1 MRTWKNSRY
10 DTACLTL
17 ADYLAIVAGMKNYEF
32 FNYKVDVPE
41 GLLKAIGKNEVIAD
55 NNDYNKTACVLEV
68 LTKDDGE
75 IVVNVASMHNTQTLA
90 VRKVDRLYKELKD
103 KEHYYR
109 GFSGV
114 DFLALPATKVERKQ
128 TYIDHNGNIGDANEL
143 TMLDT
148 SDWTDMM
155 WAVVRWHGPSRHERV
170 MHLINKEHEFSLHK
184 RFDPT
189 AGAWVEVD
197 TCTKC
202 YLSKP
207 DLNI

>member
-1 MRTWKNSRY
+1 
-10 DTACLTL
+10 
-17 ADYLAIVAGMKNYEF
+17 MKNYEF

-90 VRKVDRLYKELKD
+90 VRKVDRLYKEFKS
-103 KEHYYR
+103 KSRYYA

-114 DFLALPATKVERKQ
+114 DYLALPATKIERKQ
-128 TYIDHNGNIGDANEL
+128 TYIDTNGNIGDASEL

-155 WAVVRWHGPSRHERV
+155 WAVVRWHGSSRHERV
-170 MHLINKEHEFSLHK
+170 MHLINKDHEFVLGKH
-184 RFDPT
+184 FDYT
-189 AGAWVEVD
+189 TKTWVELEK
-197 TCTKC
+197 CTKC
-202 YLSKP
+202 YLP
-207 DLNI
+207 ITELNVTL

>member
-1 MRTWKNSRY
+1 
-10 DTACLTL
+10 
-17 ADYLAIVAGMKNYEF
+17 MKNYEF

-41 GLLKAIGKNEVIAD
+41 GLLKAIGKDEVIAD

-68 LTKDDGE
+68 LTKDSGE

-90 VRKVDRLYKELKD
+90 VRKVDRLYKELKS
-103 KEHYYR
+103 KARYYA

-114 DFLALPATKVERKQ
+114 DYLALSASKIDRKQ
-128 TYIDHNGNIGDANEL
+128 TYIDKNGNIGDASEL

-155 WAVVRWHGPSRHERV
+155 WAIVRWHGGSRHERV
-170 MHLINKEHEFSLHK
+170 MHLVNKDHEFVLSKH
-184 RFDPT
+184 FDHT
-189 AGAWVEVD
+189 TRTWIDVD
-197 TCTKC
+197 KCNKC
-202 YLSKP
+202 YLTKL